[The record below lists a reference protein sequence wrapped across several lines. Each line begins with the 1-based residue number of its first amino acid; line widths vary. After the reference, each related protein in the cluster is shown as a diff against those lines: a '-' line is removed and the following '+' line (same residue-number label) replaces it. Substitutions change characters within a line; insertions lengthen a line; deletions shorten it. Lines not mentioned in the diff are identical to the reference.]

1 MHFSWLDVPWNR
13 GGVFPERLE
22 FQFKWLELQFEWLE
36 FELLRLVSDFKRL
49 EL

>member
-1 MHFSWLDVPWNR
+1 VTWGR
-13 GGVFPERLE
+13 REVFPERLE
-22 FQFKWLELQFEWLE
+22 FQFKWLELYFEWLE